1 MARQSQ
7 PTLPVYTAARCGI
20 AQYLQTPARHRDR
33 PRLVWPAAA
42 SPIYDRPVN
51 LQTGH
56 TPPNRGRFPILALL
70 LILGAQNLYGKDQ
83 AAAAQVAG
91 RIVDARSRRPLAQ
104 ALVTMSGSRDT
115 LLSDGDGRFR
125 ADSLAIGATVLEVRA
140 VGYRIA
146 RWNLDLAVGRLD
158 LVIEMEGRVP
168 VVDSLAVEGRAD
180 RFDDPNNW
188 RSPSAFLRRVQRG
201 NGQFVTPETL
211 RRSQART
218 LAEILR
224 TVPGVW
230 IACAGHRCEI
240 RLMGSTRPCAPSIYL
255 DGANATNAAGPD
267 FPLQRIM
274 GIEVYRAS
282 DAPIELRPLNER
294 CGVVAIWTR
303 MDREP
308 GR

>member
-1 MARQSQ
+1 LLAIPLMLCAGTQ
-7 PTLPVYTAARCGI
+7 PVYGEDQTAT
-20 AQYLQTPARHRDR
+20 AQIT
-33 PRLVWPAAA
+33 
-42 SPIYDRPVN
+42 
-51 LQTGH
+51 
-56 TPPNRGRFPILALL
+56 
-70 LILGAQNLYGKDQ
+70 
-83 AAAAQVAG
+83 G

-104 ALVTMSGSRDT
+104 ALVTMTGSRDT
-115 LLSDGDGRFR
+115 LLSDTDGRFR

-140 VGYRIA
+140 IGYRMA
-146 RWNLDLAVGRLD
+146 RWNLDLAAGRLD
-158 LVIEMEGRVP
+158 LVIEMEDPVP
-168 VVDSLAVEGRAD
+168 VLDSLAVEGRAD

-201 NGQFVTPETL
+201 VGQFVTPETL

-224 TVPGVW
+224 TVPGIW

-255 DGANATNAAGPD
+255 DGANATNATGPD
-267 FPLQRIM
+267 FPLQRIL

-282 DAPIELRPLNER
+282 DAPMELRPLNER